1 MVADNIC
8 KASKDIEQTTS
19 SGASLRFLLL
29 GDVGV
34 GKSTFI
40 DTFISTLSNVQSR
53 EELEEYIPA
62 SLAPSSD
69 TPAIRLS
76 TVQVK
81 TAPILQQSKHDSS
94 ANDPMGLMP
103 PKVEVPARDISFITI
118 PGYSSTANPSKILSM
133 TDDYVNHHL
142 HAATSIFT
150 PTISSA
156 QLAWFLISGS
166 DTHSL
171 PTSAFYFVLYELKPV
186 DILYMKLIHE
196 RVNLVPVLTKADT
209 LSPRELWVLKKRMI
223 RQLKLNGIQY
233 YTYGADTKTVEK
245 MTEQRQWG
253 SAPFVISTRRGQD
266 GQLFESE
273 LRHLVRMCLYER
285 FRHSQEDAARK
296 VIAWRKMYGQLETAS
311 VSPAEKIW
319 NRRSMLPGSTG
330 VAPPVPKSARPPMS
344 AELVNP
350 YVVESEPRFTP
361 PLPQSQVNSPAS
373 IHSTQANY
381 LPPPPPVGTS
391 GGTTVAHTNPAPSIY
406 AVPGAG
412 STVLIS
418 PPPLVTSPGSTYVP
432 STSYSPPLRSTSSDS
447 VSASQTRLALIQQA
461 TGMAVDTSTRPN
473 EIMDENNTNTVQ
485 TQAQGSFMSQYVA
498 PPANTVINGPVSP
511 NLEAAA
517 LHHGTGVKVEVPNSG
532 STYHPSFV
540 EGANDRSTQQR
551 FQQQQ
556 RQHSSFILPTGYQSS
571 GAFFIPTTDLY
582 QTSVL
587 SKAGGTNTMGDH
599 GEVLPDIWEA
609 AELGDL
615 ATVQRHLTNGAQPDQ
630 RNNSR
635 STLLHRT
642 AWQGTKP
649 YAIMHLLI
657 SFGANVNLTNE
668 NGNTVLQNVLMKH
681 DDPALIKLL
690 LDSGA
695 ETTIPNK
702 EGMNTLE
709 VAALFNKIES
719 AKYLLENDLASSEP
733 ESILNALHRARS
745 PDKKAMKV
753 LLKSW
758 QGKDSERKRM
768 ELVERL
774 QGTVSKGDHLNR
786 SLSQLQNQS
795 QSQIT
800 DGTSEHS
807 FETSK
812 GGDGNPSSAASS
824 IHQEGYEPGHTS
836 SPSTTSSNQ
845 GKHMSRFNLKT
856 MRAAAPSMGNIFNR
870 KP

>member
-1 MVADNIC
+1 MPHMITDNIG
-8 KASKDIEQTTS
+8 KVSKDIEQTTS

-34 GKSTFI
+34 GKSAFI

-62 SLAPSSD
+62 SLGPSSD
-69 TPAIRLS
+69 TPAIRLP
-76 TVQVK
+76 TIQIK
-81 TAPILQQSKHDSS
+81 TAPILHHGKHESS
-94 ANDPMGLMP
+94 ASDPMGLLP

-118 PGYSSTANPSKILSM
+118 PGYSSTTNPSKVLSM
-133 TDDYVNHHL
+133 TDDYVNHRL
-142 HAATSIFT
+142 HAATSIFAS
-150 PTISSA
+150 TISSA

-166 DTHSL
+166 GAHSL
-171 PTSAFYFVLYELKPV
+171 PTCAFYFVLYELKPV

-196 RVNLVPVLTKADT
+196 RVNLVPILTKADT
-209 LSPRELWVLKKRMI
+209 LSSKELWVLKKRMI
-223 RQLKLNGIQY
+223 RQLKLNGIQF
-233 YTYGADTKTVEK
+233 YTYGTDMETVEK

-253 SAPFVISTRRGQD
+253 SAPFTISTRRGQD

-296 VIAWRKMYGQLETAS
+296 VIAWRKIYGQSETAS
-311 VSPAEKIW
+311 VSSAEKIW
-319 NRRSMLPGSTG
+319 TRRSMLSGSIGAT
-330 VAPPVPKSARPPMS
+330 PPVPKSARPQIS
-344 AELVNP
+344 AELVSS
-350 YVVESEPRFTP
+350 YVIESEPGFTP
-361 PLPQSQVNSPAS
+361 PPSQSQVNSPVSVHSMQAS
-373 IHSTQANY
+373 Y
-381 LPPPPPVGTS
+381 LPPPSLSAGA
-391 GGTTVAHTNPAPSIY
+391 GGGAMASIY
-406 AVPGAG
+406 TVPGSE

-418 PPPLVTSPGSTYVP
+418 PSPLVASPESTYVP
-432 STSYSPPLRSTSSDS
+432 STLYSPPLRSTSSDS
-447 VSASQTRLALIQQA
+447 VSASQTRLTLIQQA
-461 TGMAVDTSTRPN
+461 TGMAIDNSTRPN
-473 EIMDENNTNTVQ
+473 EIMDESNINTVQ
-485 TQAQGSFMSQYVA
+485 TQARGSFMSQYVA
-498 PPANTVINGPVSP
+498 PPANAETNGLVSP
-511 NLEAAA
+511 NLGAAA
-517 LHHGTGVKVEVPNSG
+517 LHHGTEVKVEVPNSE
-532 STYHPSFV
+532 STYHPSFIETV
-540 EGANDRSTQQR
+540 NDRSTQPR

-556 RQHSSFILPTGYQSS
+556 QHSSFILPTGYQAS
-571 GAFFIPTTDLY
+571 GAFFIPSADLY
-582 QTSVL
+582 QTTML
-587 SKAGGTNTMGDH
+587 SKAGGTNAVGEQ

-615 ATVQRHLTNGAQPDQ
+615 ATVQRHLTNGAHPDQ

-649 YAIMHLLI
+649 YAVMHLLI
-657 SFGANVNLTNE
+657 SYGANVNLTNE

-690 LDSGA
+690 LDNGA

-719 AKYLLENDLASSEP
+719 VKYLLENDLASSEP

-745 PDKKAMKV
+745 PDKKAMKI

-758 QGKDSERKRM
+758 QGKDGERKRM
-768 ELVERL
+768 ELMERL
-774 QGTVSKGDHLNR
+774 QASVGKGGHLNR

-795 QSQIT
+795 QSQVT

-807 FETSK
+807 FETTLRVK
-812 GGDGNPSSAASS
+812 QAPFTKKAMNLDTLALHQPHRAIKES
-824 IHQEGYEPGHTS
+824 I
-836 SPSTTSSNQ
+836 
-845 GKHMSRFNLKT
+845 
-856 MRAAAPSMGNIFNR
+856 
-870 KP
+870 